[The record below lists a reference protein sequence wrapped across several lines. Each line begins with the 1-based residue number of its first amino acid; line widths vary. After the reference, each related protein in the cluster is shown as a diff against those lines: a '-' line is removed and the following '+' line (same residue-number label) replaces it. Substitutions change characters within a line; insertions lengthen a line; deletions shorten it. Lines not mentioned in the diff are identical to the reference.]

1 MISMIL
7 KGKGTEVVSV
17 GPGDP
22 VLAVAR
28 VLTERGIG
36 AALVRDRAGRVLGII
51 SERDI
56 VRGMANQGQGTTQLP
71 AERLMTRDLVT
82 VTRNTAVAEAM
93 ELVTRHRVRH
103 LPVIEGGE
111 LVGLVSIGDLVKARI
126 DEAEYEAA
134 ALKAYVVFAPL
145 NGPPRLGRRLRLI
158 RRRPGWRLRAARRI
172 ALGGVDRPAL
182 SLVAH
187 AAEGRAPRRSGR
199 TTSLPLPLH
208 RRGRGAGRPPGRPRL
223 SLHAGMCGGAPL
235 NKTDV
240 CRAQSVGN
248 GSRSPGSPALAACRP
263 SRIASTMSGAS
274 RVSCR
279 IRPR

>member
-1 MISMIL
+1 MISAIL

-36 AALVRDRAGRVLGII
+36 AALVRDLAGRVLGII

-71 AERLMTRDLVT
+71 AERLMTCDLVT

-126 DEAEYEAA
+126 DEAEFEAA
-134 ALKAYVVFAPL
+134 ALKAYVVS
-145 NGPPRLGRRLRLI
+145 PR
-158 RRRPGWRLRAARRI
+158 
-172 ALGGVDRPAL
+172 
-182 SLVAH
+182 
-187 AAEGRAPRRSGR
+187 
-199 TTSLPLPLH
+199 
-208 RRGRGAGRPPGRPRL
+208 
-223 SLHAGMCGGAPL
+223 
-235 NKTDV
+235 
-240 CRAQSVGN
+240 
-248 GSRSPGSPALAACRP
+248 
-263 SRIASTMSGAS
+263 
-274 RVSCR
+274 
-279 IRPR
+279 